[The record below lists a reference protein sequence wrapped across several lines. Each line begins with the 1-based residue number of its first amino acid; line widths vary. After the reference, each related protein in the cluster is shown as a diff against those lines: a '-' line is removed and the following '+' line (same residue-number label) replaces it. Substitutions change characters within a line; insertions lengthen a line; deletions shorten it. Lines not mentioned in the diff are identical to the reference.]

1 MLTTQS
7 TTVNPLLTSPQR
19 IRRHDDDMA
28 ALRTLQE
35 MPPPLE
41 DPSIQQQQQQHNT
54 TTSDDSQEEHDDD
67 DDDDDDD
74 VDTAFRQMMNRGS
87 YLRQLRL
94 IALEDERERQAAA
107 THNQVIHGNNSRVN
121 YDDDVDC
128 EEKKEEYDESLP
140 SFFSCND
147 VTSLHDVVAQ
157 EKMMEDKVRILPTT
171 NEKVLD
177 YNSYLAHQRYYDDL
191 KHIDIKYMDFGN
203 IANASGDVDGGRLIV
218 EQRKS
223 LGKGGFC
230 WDAGFILGEHV
241 IAHEEEWNTAVVG
254 DGDDN
259 AAATSSASP
268 PRIVELGAGTGLTGL
283 MIAKATESDV
293 VITDLPELEGLME
306 DNVRRNFGGERR
318 LEDDDVVGDSDA
330 SSSMTSSTAARDR
343 SAAGGTVSSR
353 VLRWGVE
360 EDYLGAP
367 YDVIVGADIVTSL
380 YDPQALARALHAL
393 SGPGTRIYISGKA
406 RLDRPHEEFDAEME
420 RLFER
425 VERIWEPSS
434 RLRSPDVFIIVAGGK
449 RL

>member
-1 MLTTQS
+1 MLATPS
-7 TTVNPLLTSPQR
+7 ATVDPLLTSPQR

-35 MPPPLE
+35 MPPLE
-41 DPSIQQQQQQHNT
+41 DTSIQQQQQQYNT
-54 TTSDDSQEEHDDD
+54 TTIDDSQEEHTDDD
-67 DDDDDDD
+67 GDND
-74 VDTAFRQMMNRGS
+74 VDTTFHQMMNRGS

-94 IALEDERERQAAA
+94 LALEDERERQAAA
-107 THNQVIHGNNSRVN
+107 AQDIIHGSNSRVN
-121 YDDDVDC
+121 NDGVDC
-128 EEKKEEYDESLP
+128 EEKKEEYEESLP
-140 SFFSCND
+140 SSFPSDD
-147 VTSLHDVVAQ
+147 VTSLHDVSQ
-157 EKMMEDKVRILPTT
+157 ERMMEDKVRTLPTT

-191 KHIDIKYMDFGN
+191 KHLDIKYMDFGN
-203 IANASGDVDGGRLIV
+203 IINARGDVDGGRLIV
-218 EQRKS
+218 EQRKK
-223 LGKGGFC
+223 LGKGGVC
-230 WDAGFILGEHV
+230 WDAAFILGEHV
-241 IAHEEEWNTAVVG
+241 IAHEEEWNTESNSAGDVVG
-254 DGDDN
+254 DGDGN
-259 AAATSSASP
+259 AAASTSTSP

-306 DNVRRNFGGERR
+306 DNVRRNFGGERCPQ
-318 LEDDDVVGDSDA
+318 DDVVVGDSDE
-330 SSSMTSSTAARDR
+330 SSSVTLLTAHDR
-343 SAAGGTVSSR
+343 SAARGTVSSR

-367 YDVIVGADIVTSL
+367 YDVIVGADIVASL

-393 SGPGTRIYISGKA
+393 SGPDTRIYISGKA

-425 VERIWEPSS
+425 VERIREPSS